1 MNQSP
6 QLENIKKNG
15 IVVLQVLYAF
25 LQFNLKHI
33 SYYFEDFNE
42 TFLKNQS
49 SEEIKEPT
57 KEE

>member
-33 SYYFEDFNE
+33 LYYFEDFNE

-57 KEE
+57 KED